1 MIGLRKR
8 HRVVQLCVMKD
19 KSRTAIGWGCIV
31 QSSVGVGKLGEVK
44 AGWCKM
50 EKSSEG
56 KGKSMVNQQIIHFE
70 SSEHFLS
77 FVSSF

>member
-1 MIGLRKR
+1 M
-8 HRVVQLCVMKD
+8 
-19 KSRTAIGWGCIV
+19 

-44 AGWCKM
+44 AGWGCIVQ
-50 EKSSEG
+50 SSVG
-56 KGKSMVNQQIIHFE
+56 VGKSMVNQQIIHFE

>member
-1 MIGLRKR
+1 M
-8 HRVVQLCVMKD
+8 
-19 KSRTAIGWGCIV
+19 
-31 QSSVGVGKLGEVK
+31 GKLGEAE

-56 KGKSMVNQQIIHFE
+56 KGKSMVNQHIIHFE